1 MRLAVLKSTT
11 HYVCLSRYMR
21 LAFLLSLTAL
31 ACFAQLA
38 TIQGEARDS
47 SSAALPGAHVTVK
60 NSKTGVSAAST
71 TNQTG
76 FYSVPDLIPGVYS
89 VEIRAQGFES
99 AVRQNL
105 TLDVDQTARVDFTLK
120 PGAVT
125 ETVEVSSTATPLNT
139 DNSTVGQV
147 ISNKTV
153 VELPLNGRN
162 YLQLAQLTAGSSP
175 SNGSRNVSEGS
186 FTALGQQVYQTNI
199 LVDGLDNS
207 TRASGG
213 ELGYQAQVVKP
224 SIDAVEQFEVV
235 TNNNSAEYGG
245 RMGATVVVETK
256 SGTNQFHGSLY
267 EFLRNADLDA
277 TSFFSV
283 GQKKPAYHQNE
294 FGGTV
299 GGPVLKNK
307 LFFFG
312 SVEATRIDAGTTSL
326 ATVPTAA
333 ERAGNFAG
341 RATIFDPATTTLVNG
356 LDVRTA
362 FPGNQIP
369 AGRFDSVAT
378 KTIALYPL
386 PNLPGNVN
394 NYYFSAPQTNN
405 TNEYDGRVDYNISPT
420 ERVFG
425 RYSRRDFNQLQPG
438 SLPLP
443 ADGGLWET
451 VGLQSN
457 SAIANWSSILSPSA
471 TNQLRLGYSRMNS
484 LIGVPNE
491 QNYNQQLGIQGIPAG
506 LGVANNTG
514 LTLFTPTNYA
524 QVGTQNFWPNTNNLG
539 VIQVSDSFTKVKGTH
554 TLKFGFEFL
563 REYNFRVAARYS
575 RGNMSFNG
583 SFSQDPN
590 NRGTT
595 GDAMADFLLGDA
607 SGGTI
612 GDQNGESML
621 SHNYSGF
628 FQDDWRVTSRLTLN
642 LGIRWDRF
650 GPPSF
655 HSIYAANYLFQYG
668 STNYQVV
675 APNGT
680 GDCGCV
686 QNDKNFAPRIGLAFQ
701 ATPKTVVR
709 SGFGIYYGEPSYENE
724 DGARFFN
731 QPPNFTE
738 ISFPTDK
745 LFSPALVVSQ
755 GFPAGLFPTT
765 TLQANSSVSTAQPKK
780 PNQYTIEWF
789 LDVQRQLPGQIVFT
803 ASYLGEGMR
812 NLAFPQN
819 INAPLT
825 PGPGTL
831 QNRRPWPF
839 FSSITQYPAGA
850 TASYNALTLK
860 GTKRY
865 SNGLEFLVSYT
876 WSHDLDDGNGLLND
890 DTSSIRNPYNLKLD
904 YGNAAYDL
912 RQSFVASTIYD
923 LPFGTGRR
931 WLRSGP
937 TAWVLGGWQL
947 GGILTLQTGH
957 YFTPTLSVD
966 LTNTGTTNFPNVV
979 GNPNLP
985 PGQRSIQDWFNLAA
999 FALPQSYVYGNAGR
1013 GIVEG
1018 PAAQQHGFDDWP
1030 QRLFPRALSPGVPSR
1045 NVQLHQHPAF
1055 RAAQRHGEFAPGGAY
1070 YVNGRQSET
1079 DSACAKAC
1087 LLIFARLA
1095 NLREALELYYQVPSS
1110 YSPSARPPHR
1120 G

>member
-1 MRLAVLKSTT
+1 MQF
-11 HYVCLSRYMR
+11 CLSRVIR
-21 LAFLLSLTAL
+21 FSLLFAFASLS
-31 ACFAQLA
+31 CFAQLA

-47 SSAALPGAHVTVK
+47 SNAVLPGARVVVK
-60 NSKTGVSAAST
+60 NAKTGVSATST

-76 FYSVPDLIPGVYS
+76 FYSVSGLIPGLYS
-89 VEIRAQGFES
+89 VSIQAQGFES
-99 AVRQNL
+99 SVRENL
-105 TLDVDQTARVDFTLK
+105 PLDVNEAARVDFTLK
-120 PGAVT
+120 PGAISDTVT
-125 ETVEVSSTATPLNT
+125 VSSTATPLNT
-139 DNSTVGQV
+139 DSSTVGQV
-147 ISNKTV
+147 IANKTV

-162 YLQLAQLTAGSSP
+162 YLQLAQLTAGTSP

-213 ELGYQAQVVKP
+213 ELGYQSQVVKP
-224 SIDAVEQFEVV
+224 SIDAVEQFQVV
-235 TNNNSAEYGG
+235 TNNNSAEYGM

-267 EFLRNADLDA
+267 EFLRNGDLDA

-283 GQKKPAYHQNE
+283 GQPKPPYHQNE
-294 FGGTV
+294 FGGTL

-326 ATVPTAA
+326 TTVPTAA

-341 RATIFDPATTTLVNG
+341 RATIFDPATTALVG
-356 LDVRTA
+356 TQDVRTA

-369 AGRFDSVAT
+369 ANRFDSVAA
-378 KTIALYPL
+378 KAIALYPVS
-386 PNLPGNVN
+386 NLPGNVN
-394 NYYFSAPQTNN
+394 NYYFSAPQTSN
-405 TNEYDGRVDYNISPT
+405 TNEYDGRVDYNLNANQRI
-420 ERVFG
+420 FG
-425 RYSRRDFNQLQPG
+425 RYSRRDFDQLQPG
-438 SLPLP
+438 TLPLP

-451 VGLQSN
+451 VALQSN
-457 SAIANWSSILSPSA
+457 SAVANWSSIISPSA
-471 TNQLRLGYSRMNS
+471 TNEFRLGYSRMNS
-484 LIGVPNE
+484 LIGVPNQ
-491 QNYNQQLGIQGIPAG
+491 QNYNQQLGINGIPAG
-506 LGVANNTG
+506 LGVANDTG

-539 VIQVSDSFTKVKGTH
+539 VIQVSDSFTKVKSTH
-554 TLKFGFEFL
+554 TLKFGFAFL
-563 REYNFRVAARYS
+563 REYNFRVAARYA

-590 NRGTT
+590 NRGAT

-612 GDQNGESML
+612 GNQNGESML
-621 SHNYSGF
+621 SHNYAAY

-642 LGIRWDRF
+642 LGVRWDRF

-655 HSIYAANYLFQYG
+655 HSIYAARYVFQYG

-675 APNGT
+675 APNGSS
-680 GDCGCV
+680 DCGCE
-686 QNDKNFAPRIGLAFQ
+686 QNNKNFAPRVGFAFQ
-701 ATPKTVVR
+701 VTPKTVVR

-745 LFSPALVVSQ
+745 LFSPSLIVSK
-755 GFPAGLFPTT
+755 GFPANLLPTPV
-765 TLQANSSVSTAQPKK
+765 LQANSSVTTAQASK
-780 PNQYTIEWF
+780 PNQYSLEWF
-789 LDVQRQLPGQIVFT
+789 FDVQQQLPGQIVFT

-812 NLAFPQN
+812 DLAFPQN

-850 TASYNALTLK
+850 SANYNALTLK

-876 WSHDLDDGNGLLND
+876 WSHNLDDGNGLLND
-890 DTSSIRNPYNLKLD
+890 NTSSIRNPYNLSLD

-912 RQSFVASTIYD
+912 RRSFVASSIYD
-923 LPFGTGRR
+923 LPFGAGRR
-931 WLRSGP
+931 WLRNGP
-937 TAWVLGGWQL
+937 PAWLLGGWQL
-947 GGILTLQTGH
+947 GGILTLQSGH

-966 LTNTGTTNFPNVV
+966 LTNTGTTNFPNAIA
-979 GNPNLP
+979 NPNLP
-985 PGQRSIQDWFNLAA
+985 SGQRTIQDWFNLSA
-999 FALPQSYVYGNAGR
+999 FALPQSYIYGNAGR
-1013 GIVEG
+1013 GLVEG
-1018 PAAQQHGFDDWP
+1018 PPVSNMDLTIGRNIYFRERY
-1030 QRLFPRALSPGVPSR
+1030 RLV
-1045 NVQLHQHPAF
+1045 F
-1055 RAAQRHGEFAPGGAY
+1055 RAEMFNFTNTPHFALPNAT
-1070 YVNGRQSET
+1070 VNSPQEGHITSTVGNPRQ
-1079 DSACAKAC
+1079 
-1087 LLIFARLA
+1087 IQLA
-1095 NLREALELYYQVPSS
+1095 LKLAF
-1110 YSPSARPPHR
+1110 
-1120 G
+1120 